1 MLKKLKHQLF
11 RKRLP
16 WEQNIFVLWFGTF
29 MAGMGFSEIMPFMSL
44 YIDTLGH
51 FSTAQLNFYS
61 GITFSATYFV
71 TAIASPLW
79 GRLADRKGRKLMI
92 LRASLGMAI
101 VLGAMGLVT
110 NVWELIALR
119 LIQGVF
125 SGYISNANA
134 LVATESPKE
143 HSGQALG
150 TLVTGF
156 TAGNLLGPLLGGA
169 LAASFGY
176 RFTFFITGGLLLIVF
191 FLSWFFVH
199 EHFTPVEKTALK
211 STKEV
216 IKSFAHPRLIFAMLI
231 TTTIIQVANQSISPI
246 LSLYVR
252 QLLHGHGSV
261 SLIAGIIAAIPGI
274 ATIIA
279 APRLGVLGDR
289 IGTERILTIGFIFAI
304 CVFIPMAFV
313 KNVWE
318 LGFFRFL
325 IGISDATMMPAV
337 QTLLAKNSPMS
348 TTGRVF
354 SWNQS
359 FMAMGS
365 IIGPLIGS
373 AVSGT
378 WGYGAVFLSTGVI
391 VALNLA
397 LFTFNTHDLRQS
409 AN

>member
-1 MLKKLKHQLF
+1 MINQLKQQLF

-16 WEQNIFVLWFGTF
+16 WEQHIFVLWFRTF
-29 MAGMGFSEIMPFMSL
+29 IAGMAFSEIMPFMSL

-71 TAIASPLW
+71 TAIVSPLW

-110 NVWELIALR
+110 NVWQLIGLR
-119 LIQGVF
+119 FIQGVF

-156 TAGNLLGPLLGGA
+156 TAGNLLGPLLGGT

-191 FLSWFFVH
+191 LLSWLFVH
-199 EHFTPVEKTALK
+199 EHFTPVEKDAAN
-211 STKEV
+211 STKDV
-216 IKSFAHPRLIFAMLI
+216 IHSFKHPQIILGMLI
-231 TTTIIQVANQSISPI
+231 TTMIIQVANQSISPI

-261 SLIAGIIAAIPGI
+261 SLVAGFVAAIPGI

-289 IGTERILTIGFIFAI
+289 IGTERILTIGFVFAI

-313 KNVWE
+313 RNVWQ
-318 LGFFRFL
+318 LAGLRFL

-337 QTLLAKNSPMS
+337 QTLLAKNSPVS

-365 IIGPLIGS
+365 IIGPMIGS
-373 AVSGT
+373 TVSGT
-378 WGYGAVFLSTGVI
+378 FGYGAVFLSTAVI
-391 VALNLA
+391 VALNLI
-397 LFTFNTHDLRQS
+397 LFRFNTRSLRDDV
-409 AN
+409 A